1 MSKKSNSK
9 SAVEVTNQGG
19 NIANAVLPAVSE
31 MASPKPKTYI
41 SFSGGVEST
50 TMCILYGKG
59 NKAIWCDTGAEHDEM
74 YERIDYCEKALK
86 QIHDGDFEI
95 IRLKANVKV
104 KGQFVSSLT
113 DAIMVWMFMPTQGR
127 RWCTGKFKIEPI
139 DIFLKEQ
146 GECELM
152 IGLNA
157 DEESR
162 AGNWGIMSNVKYKY
176 PLQDDDITR
185 DECEEILKQYNLQ
198 PDFPL
203 YMNRGG
209 CYMCIYKSVNEYKA
223 MYLFDI
229 KTFNK
234 VKAIEEKVQDK
245 RKKFFT
251 ISVNKYKMS
260 EIQKLIESEI
270 MNWGEDAVKS
280 FYEKIE
286 QKQACGAFCHR

>member
-1 MSKKSNSK
+1 MSKKF
-9 SAVEVTNQGG
+9 
-19 NIANAVLPAVSE
+19 
-31 MASPKPKTYI
+31 I

-74 YERIDYCEKALK
+74 YQRIDECEKALK
-86 QIHDGDFEI
+86 AIHGNDFEI

-104 KGQFVSSLT
+104 KGNFVSSLV
-113 DAIMVWMFMPTQGR
+113 DAIIGWKYMPSQGR

-139 DIFLKEQ
+139 DNFLKSQ

-157 DEESR
+157 DEEKR
-162 AGNWGIMSNVKYKY
+162 EGNWGLMTNVKYSY
-176 PLQDDDITR
+176 PLQEDDITR
-185 DECEEILKQYNLQ
+185 DECKDILREYDLL

-209 CYMCIYKSVNEYKA
+209 CFMCIYKSVNEYKA
-223 MYLFDI
+223 MYIFDR
-229 KTFNK
+229 KTFDK
-234 VKAIEEKVQDK
+234 VKNIEEKVQDK
-245 RKKFFT
+245 RSNFFT
-251 ISVNKYKMS
+251 ISVNKMPMYH
-260 EIQKLIESEI
+260 IQNLIENEVRL
-270 MNWGEDAVKS
+270 WGIDAVKD
-280 FYEKIE
+280 FYQQIE